1 MPILKSIR
9 NHKTVSN
16 NDNWEYFGGGWRRSR
31 PKTSRVVIDTH
42 AHLFPRLGKSKGWD
56 HNIHTKLSQNHM
68 RDFNTFWR
76 KKDNVRVDGLLLD
89 YPSDDIEQMPNLNF
103 RITDHGRA
111 EFVKDGIE
119 YYMQIY
125 PPGLSSMEVSPERML
140 GEMDIAGVDVCVLQ
154 SDHVYGE
161 LNEFYGNVSRKYP
174 NKFAPLA
181 QIKEWNA
188 DQKDELQHLEKAVCE
203 EGCIGL
209 SFSVEGFAL
218 NGYKDQIDDRKF
230 DSLWNLVEELDIPIW
245 WYLDARKR
253 DRASAFMERLEELG
267 RWTETHPDI
276 PNLLTHGLVPA
287 TLIHNMGIPD
297 ALTNLLK
304 KPHTYAEFQ
313 NPAKWPEYPYPEGQ
327 DLIKRMCE
335 EVGVES
341 FTWGSDMPFSAG
353 YWCTYKQS
361 VDHIDIHCDFL
372 SEKERNLILGGNAA
386 RILNIDITE

>member
-1 MPILKSIR
+1 MF
-9 NHKTVSN
+9 N

-103 RITDHGRA
+103 RITNHGRA

-125 PPGLSSMEVSPERML
+125 PPSLSSMEVSPERML

-161 LNEFYGNVSRKYP
+161 LNEFYGKVSRKYP

>member
-1 MPILKSIR
+1 M
-9 NHKTVSN
+9 SN

-68 RDFNTFWR
+68 RDFNTFWL

-103 RITDHGRA
+103 RITNHGRA

-140 GEMDIAGVDVCVLQ
+140 GEMDIAGVDVCVVQ

-161 LNEFYGNVSRKYP
+161 LNEFYGHVSRKYP

-181 QIKEWNA
+181 QIKEWDA

-245 WYLDARKR
+245 RYLDARKR

-386 RILNIDITE
+386 RILNIVITE

>member
-1 MPILKSIR
+1 M
-9 NHKTVSN
+9 SN

-56 HNIHTKLSQNHM
+56 PNIHTKLSQNHM

-103 RITDHGRA
+103 RITNHGRA

-125 PPGLSSMEVSPERML
+125 PPSLSSMEVSPERML

-161 LNEFYGNVSRKYP
+161 LNEFYGKVSRKYP

-188 DQKDELQHLEKAVCE
+188 DQKDELQNLEKAVCE

-253 DRASAFMERLEELG
+253 DRATAFMERLEELG
-267 RWTETHPDI
+267 RWTETHPDV

-304 KPHTYAEFQ
+304 KPQTYAEFQ

-386 RILNIDITE
+386 RILNIVITE

>member
-76 KKDNVRVDGLLLD
+76 KKDNVREDGLLLD
-89 YPSDDIEQMPNLNF
+89 YPSDDIEQMPNLKF

-161 LNEFYGNVSRKYP
+161 LNEFYGKVSRKYP

-188 DQKDELQHLEKAVCE
+188 DQKDELQNLEKAVCE

-230 DSLWNLVEELDIPIW
+230 DSLWNLVEELDIPVW

-253 DRASAFMERLEELG
+253 DRATAFMERLEELG

-304 KPHTYAEFQ
+304 KPQTYAEFQ

-386 RILNIDITE
+386 RILNIVITE

>member
-1 MPILKSIR
+1 M
-9 NHKTVSN
+9 SN

-103 RITDHGRA
+103 RITNHGRA

-161 LNEFYGNVSRKYP
+161 LNEFYGKVSRKYP

-267 RWTETHPDI
+267 RWTETHPDV

>member
-1 MPILKSIR
+1 
-9 NHKTVSN
+9 
-16 NDNWEYFGGGWRRSR
+16 
-31 PKTSRVVIDTH
+31 
-42 AHLFPRLGKSKGWD
+42 
-56 HNIHTKLSQNHM
+56 
-68 RDFNTFWR
+68 
-76 KKDNVRVDGLLLD
+76 
-89 YPSDDIEQMPNLNF
+89 
-103 RITDHGRA
+103 
-111 EFVKDGIE
+111 
-119 YYMQIY
+119 MQIY

-161 LNEFYGNVSRKYP
+161 LNEFYGKVSRKYP

-188 DQKDELQHLEKAVCE
+188 DQKDELQNLEKAVCE

-230 DSLWNLVEELDIPIW
+230 DSLWNLVEELDIPVW

-253 DRASAFMERLEELG
+253 DRATAFMERLEELG
-267 RWTETHPDI
+267 RWTETHPDV

-304 KPHTYAEFQ
+304 KPQTYAEFQ

>member
-1 MPILKSIR
+1 M
-9 NHKTVSN
+9 SN
-16 NDNWEYFGGGWRRSR
+16 NDNWEYFGGGWRRSK

-42 AHLFPRLGKSKGWD
+42 AHLFPRLGKPKGWD

-103 RITDHGRA
+103 RITNHGRA

-161 LNEFYGNVSRKYP
+161 LNEFYGKVSRKYP

>member
-42 AHLFPRLGKSKGWD
+42 AHLFPRLGKSKGWN

-103 RITDHGRA
+103 RITNHGRA

-161 LNEFYGNVSRKYP
+161 LNEFYGKVSRKYP

-188 DQKDELQHLEKAVCE
+188 DQKDELQNLEKAVCE

-230 DSLWNLVEELDIPIW
+230 DSLWNLVEELDIPVW

-253 DRASAFMERLEELG
+253 DRATAFMERLEELG
-267 RWTETHPDI
+267 RWTETHPDV

-304 KPHTYAEFQ
+304 KPQTYAEFQ

>member
-1 MPILKSIR
+1 M
-9 NHKTVSN
+9 SN

-103 RITDHGRA
+103 RITNHGRA

-161 LNEFYGNVSRKYP
+161 LNEFYGKVSRKYP

-386 RILNIDITE
+386 RILNIDLTE

>member
-103 RITDHGRA
+103 RITNHGRA

-161 LNEFYGNVSRKYP
+161 LNEFYGKVSRKYP

>member
-1 MPILKSIR
+1 M
-9 NHKTVSN
+9 SN

-42 AHLFPRLGKSKGWD
+42 AHLFPRLGESKGWD

-76 KKDNVRVDGLLLD
+76 KKDNVRVNGLLLD

-140 GEMDIAGVDVCVLQ
+140 GEMDIARVDVCVLQ

-161 LNEFYGNVSRKYP
+161 LNEFYGKVSRKYP

-188 DQKDELQHLEKAVCE
+188 DQKDELQNLEKAVCE
-203 EGCIGL
+203 EGCLGL

-230 DSLWNLVEELDIPIW
+230 DPLWNLGEDLDIPIW

-253 DRASAFMERLEELG
+253 DRASAF
-267 RWTETHPDI
+267 
-276 PNLLTHGLVPA
+276 HGK
-287 TLIHNMGIPD
+287 T
-297 ALTNLLK
+297 
-304 KPHTYAEFQ
+304 
-313 NPAKWPEYPYPEGQ
+313 
-327 DLIKRMCE
+327 
-335 EVGVES
+335 
-341 FTWGSDMPFSAG
+341 
-353 YWCTYKQS
+353 
-361 VDHIDIHCDFL
+361 
-372 SEKERNLILGGNAA
+372 
-386 RILNIDITE
+386 